1 MLQEEL
7 KITALKNRFWG
18 RSNKTEEETD
28 LRRQTKKR
36 KVKEWEFKSVK
47 ILQDLKYA
55 KNDEIVEIAKIE
67 LKLKRLRASKK
78 SINFFKNQLFQRD
91 IYILFYKQ
99 KNKVFNWIY
108 QRICLIILFYLLH
121 TNIN

>member
-18 RSNKTEEETD
+18 RPNKTEEETD

-121 TNIN
+121 TSIN